1 MLKVCPAKPIR
12 NELFYFK
19 LFRTFNRTLIEV
31 IEDQESE
38 SEVGFS
44 IRAFHWLESRP
55 IKNEL
60 FYFKVFQTF
69 NRSLV

>member
-1 MLKVCPAKPIR
+1 MHKVCLSLKPIR

-19 LFRTFNRTLIEV
+19 VFRTFDRTLVEV

-44 IRAFHWLESRP
+44 IRVSIGQKLDQSD
-55 IKNEL
+55 
-60 FYFKVFQTF
+60 
-69 NRSLV
+69 